1 MRHPLAGR
9 LHHELVDVRRTRRSG
24 PRDRGL
30 QRLARLRW
38 DDARRKPDPLHQPA
52 HRRDR
57 RRSAGR
63 GQPRDAHPQ
72 RRLFDR
78 RAGSGRG
85 ARPLQRTRPAAD
97 RRSARSRQRGAAG
110 QQLPRLRHPAV
121 LAEREAGCRQSGR
134 GVGSAALITDSSAEF
149 GAALPGGGTLLALDL
164 GTKTIGTATCD
175 AGWQFATAGKTLP
188 RGKFGRDLEA
198 LTAIVRERRVK
209 GLVLGLPR
217 NMDGSEGPRAQA
229 SRAYARNLSE
239 RLALPIL
246 LWDERWS
253 TTSAERDLIGQDMS
267 RRKRAERIDSHAA
280 AVILQGAIDALTGS
294 AF

>member
-1 MRHPLAGR
+1 M
-9 LHHELVDVRRTRRSG
+9 
-24 PRDRGL
+24 
-30 QRLARLRW
+30 
-38 DDARRKPDPLHQPA
+38 
-52 HRRDR
+52 
-57 RRSAGR
+57 
-63 GQPRDAHPQ
+63 
-72 RRLFDR
+72 
-78 RAGSGRG
+78 
-85 ARPLQRTRPAAD
+85 
-97 RRSARSRQRGAAG
+97 
-110 QQLPRLRHPAV
+110 
-121 LAEREAGCRQSGR
+121 
-134 GVGSAALITDSSAEF
+134 GSAALITDSSAEF

-198 LTAIVRERRVK
+198 VTAIVRERRVK